1 MLKLTAYLIFIA
13 LFNIC
18 FFTLNGPLETI
29 NASEWIS
36 YGFIHMAYI
45 CLISAHKWNK
55 QAQGLTVLKATQYVP
70 AIVYFF
76 AQLALGIACIVAAPE
91 SPTWPLILQC
101 ALFALFLIVQLITVL
116 SNNSTTV
123 SILKQRTESIYIGS
137 LADQIRTRMRD
148 LENPELKKKVTRCYD
163 ALNNCSI
170 ESFPEAAQAETA
182 LKNAV
187 AALCS
192 VIESGDQSQIEK
204 SATAVLYAIQDRNTI
219 IQRCRMQ

>member
-36 YGFIHMAYI
+36 YFFIHVAYV
-45 CLISAHKWNK
+45 CLISAHKWGK
-55 QAQGLTVLKATQYVP
+55 QAQGLTVLKATQYIS

-76 AQLALGIACIVAAPE
+76 AQLALGIACIVVAPE
-91 SPTWPLILQC
+91 SLTWPLILQC
-101 ALFALFLIVQLITVL
+101 VLFALFLIVQLTTVL

-123 SILKQRTESIYIGS
+123 SIQKQRAEAIYIGS

-148 LENPELKKKVTRCYD
+148 IENPELKKKVMRCYD

-187 AALCS
+187 ASLCA

-204 SATAVLYAIQDRNTI
+204 STTTVLYAIQDRNTI